1 LLAFALAEA
10 KAPRRNSERNIEQ
23 RRCDADL
30 QDYHGCALC
39 DALINPRRKI
49 GDASFVPASKRNV
62 GRSEFPI
69 SHLLLRCRRAV
80 LRSSRSRLRF
90 LLAALSLLTPLALSL
105 FYAGTVFIVFGAGFA
120 APSWRSRIT
129 LWPKATAHLAADA
142 QRKTAIRIIH
152 STMPL

>member
-69 SHLLLRCRRAV
+69 SHLLL
-80 LRSSRSRLRF
+80 
-90 LLAALSLLTPLALSL
+90 AAGGL
-105 FYAGTVFIVFGAGFA
+105 FCGLHGHACDSY
-120 APSWRSRIT
+120 WR
-129 LWPKATAHLAADA
+129 P
-142 QRKTAIRIIH
+142 
-152 STMPL
+152 